1 MRRKILRVLK
11 ITSLGLLGLVILL
24 VGGFYGLL
32 IYLQHQ
38 TAEQLAIHTPN
49 GIDESIYVPIG
60 GIQQW
65 VQIRGEDRD
74 NPVLLWL
81 HGGPGASMLAATLQL
96 QPWEK
101 HFTLVQWDQRGAG
114 RTYRL
119 NGDSEA
125 GTMSIDRMVQDG
137 IEISEFLR
145 THLHKDKII
154 LLGHSWGSILGIY
167 MIKQR
172 PDLFAAYVGTGQAV
186 ALPENEALI
195 YAHLLAR
202 AKSAGNVEAL
212 AALQALGAPPYDD
225 ARKIGI
231 ERQWADDLA
240 AGSGDA
246 LEPEIHIARTT
257 LSLLDLYYSARGFQF
272 SQTEMFGRTGP
283 DSLLAVDL
291 RNLGPQFSVPIF
303 MFEGTADQQAPIE
316 LAEQYFS
323 AIEAPHKEFVRFE
336 GDHHFVAI
344 NHADAF
350 LAELVARVRPVA
362 SPAS

>member
-11 ITSLGLLGLVILL
+11 VTTLGLLGLLIVL
-24 VGGFYGLL
+24 VGGGYGLL

-38 TAEQLAIHTPN
+38 TAERLAIHTPN
-49 GIDESIYVPIG
+49 GIDESMYVPIG

-65 VQIRGEDRD
+65 IQIRGEDRD

-81 HGGPGASMLAATLQL
+81 HGGPGGSMLAATAQL

-101 HFTLVQWDQRGAG
+101 HFTVVQWDQRGAG

-137 IEISEFLR
+137 IEVSEYLR
-145 THLHKDKII
+145 THLHKDRII
-154 LLGHSWGSILGIY
+154 LLGHSWGSILGIH

-172 PDLFAAYVGTGQAV
+172 PELFAAYVGTGQVV
-186 ALPENEALI
+186 ALPENEALV
-195 YAHLLAR
+195 YAHVLAQ
-202 AKSAGNVEAL
+202 AKTAGNIDAL

-231 ERQWADDLA
+231 ERKWADTLA

-246 LEPEIHIARTT
+246 VEPEIRIARTT
-257 LSLLDLYYSARGFQF
+257 LSLLDVYYMLRGFEF

-283 DSLLAVDL
+283 DSVLAVDL
-291 RNLGPQFSVPIF
+291 RSLGPQFAVPIF
-303 MFEGTADQQAPIE
+303 LFEGTADQQTPIE

-323 AIEAPHKEFVRFE
+323 WIEAPHKEFVRFE

-344 NHADAF
+344 NRSDGF
-350 LAELVARVRPVA
+350 LTELVARVRPVA
-362 SPAS
+362 APAS